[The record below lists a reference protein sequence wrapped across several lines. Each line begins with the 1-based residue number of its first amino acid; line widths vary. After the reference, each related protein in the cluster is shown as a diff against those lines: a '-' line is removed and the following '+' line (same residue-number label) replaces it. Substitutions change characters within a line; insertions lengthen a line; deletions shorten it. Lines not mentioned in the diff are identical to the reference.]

1 MTVRLV
7 DVETL
12 KIVASGMGT
21 GKSSSGK
28 AKITFKSF
36 RNKPGYVGVRQ
47 VNINVNA
54 GTDENPNVNSSG
66 VITMEDASF
75 GMYYIKIDN
84 FAVNAVCVRNAL
96 SKAVRD
102 EIYGTSGIMTQLNG
116 GKPMDIKTN
125 F

>member
-1 MTVRLV
+1 MV

-102 EIYGTSGIMTQLNG
+102 AIYGTSGIMTQLNG